1 MASTFLQGNTQKLT
15 HPFSNFNST
24 QKPTLGSQTP
34 FLGFPSNGSQINRLL
49 IRSPITMAKSN
60 SKSDYQD
67 DKKLLKP
74 LKMAAGASLA
84 LACALSIFGFKIK
97 SMSYSAAA
105 AAVRPSAADMIITGK
120 PTAAVSE
127 SSGMYP
133 LPAKYA
139 LQSLFEVSSMLAS
152 AKPIPSQRPF
162 NLQKLPSMPSKE
174 DTDSIKMEAVRRMK
188 EGKCEEAVQLLRDAN
203 MRYKNEPE
211 AAFNVQMALVEILIM
226 LERYQEASEYSCL
239 NDENALISDIRI
251 PLYKAIIYTMLDKD
265 TEAKKYWKEFRK
277 SIGEG
282 FDPFSFEER

>member
-1 MASTFLQGNTQKLT
+1 MASAFLLDHTQKLT
-15 HPFSNFNST
+15 LPFSNFTST
-24 QKPTLGSQTP
+24 HKPTLGSQKS
-34 FLGFPSNGSQINRLL
+34 FLVFPSNGSPSGRLF

-74 LKMAAGASLA
+74 LKLAAGASLA
-84 LACALSIFGFKIK
+84 LACALGIFGFKIK
-97 SMSYSAAA
+97 NMSYSAA

-127 SSGMYP
+127 SSGMHP

-152 AKPIPSQRPF
+152 AKPIPSQRQF
-162 NLQKLPSMPSKE
+162 NLQKLPSLPSKE
-174 DTDSIKMEAVRRMK
+174 DTDSIKMEAVRKMK

-211 AAFNVQMALVEILIM
+211 AAFNVQMALVEILIL
-226 LERYQEASEYSCL
+226 LERYQEAAEYSCL

-282 FDPFSFEER
+282 FDPFSFEE